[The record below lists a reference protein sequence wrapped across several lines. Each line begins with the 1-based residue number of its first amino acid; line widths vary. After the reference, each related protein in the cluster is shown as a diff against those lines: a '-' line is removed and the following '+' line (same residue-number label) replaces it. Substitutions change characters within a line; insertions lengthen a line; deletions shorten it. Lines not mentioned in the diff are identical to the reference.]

1 MIALLS
7 QDELIS
13 LLGRNGIPIPQSS
26 MFGDSV
32 YLSLTKHSL
41 LGSVA
46 ADHRDYCV
54 AMRLDEYVEMAND
67 CEDFSLQFV
76 MRAKADAVNA
86 LLTRRITARAG
97 MAVGMV
103 WYGGWRYG
111 SHSIVVAACFTGDA
125 SEWGLLSPA
134 GRMQR
139 VAEFWEVIH
148 IEPQFRHV
156 AGGMAAEVVP
166 TEEEKKTCFG
176 LLFV

>member
-97 MAVGMV
+97 MAVAQHRGCGMLH
-103 WYGGWRYG
+103 GRRIRMG
-111 SHSIVVAACFTGDA
+111 AAVPGRA
-125 SEWGLLSPA
+125 HAA
-134 GRMQR
+134 GRR
-139 VAEFWEVIH
+139 ILGSDSH
-148 IEPQFRHV
+148 
-156 AGGMAAEVVP
+156 
-166 TEEEKKTCFG
+166 
-176 LLFV
+176 